1 MGVRPAENPTQLQ
14 GHLAVWK
21 ERQKL
26 GVMTVGNPTK
36 LQGHQAAWHQIKT
49 WCQDS
54 RKSDTTPGTSD
65 CLEKDRKELGV
76 RTIGNLT

>member
-26 GVMTVGNPTK
+26 GVRTVGDPTK
-36 LQGHQAAWHQIKT
+36 LQGHQAAWHQLKT
-49 WCQDS
+49 WCQTAD
-54 RKSDTTPGTSD
+54 
-65 CLEKDRKELGV
+65 
-76 RTIGNLT
+76 NLTQFQGHQTVLKRIERNWVSGL